1 MKKKIEKMLIGRPAL
16 LTILLVF
23 ITTAIIYLLQSYY
36 ISALI
41 KAPVHTIHI
50 DGAEGAEIN
59 VTQGDVTEVNL
70 NKALESLITEN
81 YSLLEPASIR
91 QLQLAHIDTAEL
103 ESVDKDGTSI
113 FIEALTTVVQYRQ
126 QLDTDL
132 LSILRPEPAELAEQ
146 DQLDIARLAYT
157 TALLVFTLDEQ
168 EAQPYLEVAIELA
181 PNNFWYL
188 FYYGVNSQER
198 NSNSVAYDVFIR
210 AYESS
215 ESDADK
221 RDVLLALVDL
231 GDDQQEQ
238 GDLAAALQSYE
249 SGLAIAAAIYEQN
262 PDNLEWRHQLFSAH
276 IKIGD
281 VRRGQGELAMALASY
296 QAGLDTIALLDQQG
310 LAKAIWRQ
318 NLHRAYDKIGDVK
331 REQGDLVAALAS
343 YQAGLAIRFYPTQ
356 EDELYEL
363 EWLWQQ
369 QDLYTTNTKIGDML
383 QAQGD
388 TDAALAAYQTGL
400 AIVSELDELFPKVEN
415 WQRDIVNIYE
425 HIAEIQKAQGQLD
438 EALESYQNSLDM
450 LAKLSRSDRQEFT
463 WQHQM
468 FTIYNKMG
476 DIQNQLGELESAR
489 LSYMEAVRII
499 RALIRNNP
507 ENEQEWRG
515 YLYTIYI
522 KLIDWYRKGGYG
534 LDVVRF
540 SNYNLNNIK
549 AIIELTTSNS
559 QWQRILFAKQNELA
573 EVHSLLDDTDAAV
586 ALYSASLK
594 LVNGLGWEDADDFAW
609 WRELSDS
616 HKELGDLYQ
625 RKANYPLALEAY
637 QQGLDI
643 HLLLKERDQ
652 GSEGWQQSLIHLYD
666 RIGDVNKEQGDL
678 AAALT
683 AYRSGLVIHVGLN
696 EQNPGNTELL
706 TELVDAYENIGN
718 VHIRQEDFNSA
729 EAAFQ
734 KALAVISLAN
744 EEDPNNARWQADL
757 VYKHLKIGKIQRK
770 RGALTAALISFQS
783 TLASLLLLDEEYH
796 LLFGRRPV
804 VDLHEVIGD
813 IQRELGDSA
822 AALASYQKGLQKH
835 QALARQKPSDPDL
848 QFALAVFYGKV
859 AEYMDEVAAQDGM
872 QHWRAAAQV
881 LQPLHD
887 DQLLADSEQLE
898 LYERVQARLVVGD

>member
-1 MKKKIEKMLIGRPAL
+1 MKNWLRRLIVAGPKL
-16 LTILLVF
+16 FVFLLLV
-23 ITTAIIYLLQSYY
+23 AIAAIGYLLQSDY
-36 ISALI
+36 ISALM
-41 KAPVHTIHI
+41 KAPVYTIHI
-50 DGAEGAEIN
+50 NGAEGAEIN
-59 VTQGDVTEVNL
+59 VTQGDVTEINL
-70 NKALESLITEN
+70 NETLVSLITEN

-91 QLQLAHIDTAEL
+91 QLQLVHRDAAEL
-103 ESVDKDGTSI
+103 ESVNKDGVNI
-113 FIEALTTVVQYRQ
+113 FIDASTTVVQGWQ

-132 LSILRPEPAELAEQ
+132 LSILRARPAELAEQ
-146 DQLDIARLAYT
+146 IQLDIARLAYT
-157 TALLVFTLDEQ
+157 TALLVFAFDER
-168 EAQPYLEVAIELA
+168 EARPYLEVAIELA

-198 NSNSVAYDVFIR
+198 NSNSVAYDAFIR

-296 QAGLDTIALLDQQG
+296 QASLDTIALLDQQD

-356 EDELYEL
+356 EDDLYEL

-507 ENEQEWRG
+507 GKEREWRG
-515 YLYTIYI
+515 YLYTVYI

-540 SNYNLNNIK
+540 SNYNLQNIK
-549 AIIELTTSNS
+549 ALIELPTSNS

-757 VYKHLKIGKIQRK
+757 VYKHLKIAKIQRK

-822 AALASYQKGLQKH
+822 AALASYQKGLQSH
-835 QALARQKPSDPDL
+835 QALARQKSSDPDL
-848 QFALAVFYGKV
+848 QFALAVFYSKV
-859 AEYMDEVAAQDGM
+859 AEYLDEVASQDGM
-872 QHWRAAAQV
+872 QHWRAANLV

-887 DQLLADSEQLE
+887 NQLLADSEQLE
-898 LYERVQARLVVGD
+898 LYERVQARLVAGK